1 MYHPIAPFTVETVLK
16 IVLFVKAMLH
26 PLYFMF
32 FSTLTVKTSVLT
44 ICIFSS
50 AVTQKQNILSHERI

>member
-16 IVLFVKAMLH
+16 IVLFDKPMLH

-50 AVTQKQNILSHERI
+50 AVTQ